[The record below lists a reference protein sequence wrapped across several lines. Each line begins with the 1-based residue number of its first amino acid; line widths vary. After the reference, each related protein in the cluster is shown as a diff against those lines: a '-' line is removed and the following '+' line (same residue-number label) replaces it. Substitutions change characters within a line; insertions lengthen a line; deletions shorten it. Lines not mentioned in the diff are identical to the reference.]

1 MIAPRVKRSHES
13 LLDGLWKAGWAS
25 YHLWLT

>member
-1 MIAPRVKRSHES
+1 MIAPKVKRLHES

-25 YHLWLT
+25 YHLRLS